1 MQSAECRLR
10 NVKAR
15 NPAFTLIEL
24 LVVLAVI
31 LVLAGLLLPVLVN
44 ARARSVRTQCLSN
57 IKQVDM
63 VFLMYGHDNRDRLP
77 QGGLLTV
84 LPAAIADMAVRDGIS
99 HRVFYDPGV
108 VNQVKVGLL
117 SRDITGDWFTNF
129 IAIPDRDRKIAY
141 CLTLPGIYG
150 LLPTN
155 VNATIIPQ
163 PISPGMNMLLPP
175 PNASERVLVAGVV
188 SADVKTGAIPYGYYD
203 QNVDG
208 YVFNM
213 WNLFCA
219 HLNSKGTRPLGD
231 NLGMLDGSAKWRQ
244 FKDMV
249 PRTGAPGGNPF
260 PPGVVGPYW

>member
-129 IAIPDRDRKIAY
+129 IAIPDRTQIGEKVQ
-141 CLTLPGIYG
+141 G
-150 LLPTN
+150 L
-155 VNATIIPQ
+155 AQ
-163 PISPGMNMLLPP
+163 
-175 PNASERVLVAGVV
+175 R
-188 SADVKTGAIPYGYYD
+188 
-203 QNVDG
+203 NVDARSAAG
-208 YVFNM
+208 DSRAGGTLQGDAVA
-213 WNLFCA
+213 A
-219 HLNSKGTRPLGD
+219 HGVDGRLVDTLAGFAGAVGAGSEFFPVDLHARGVDNAAGGRRDFGANAFARDDCDFVPHGCIVLYAKGKLLSKGGQRGV
-231 NLGMLDGSAKWRQ
+231 ARKE
-244 FKDMV
+244 
-249 PRTGAPGGNPF
+249 
-260 PPGVVGPYW
+260 PGVVRRK